1 MITCIGIACSP
12 RSGGNT
18 SLLLEQALEGAARGG
33 ARTELITLS
42 DRSFRPCQGCNACS
56 RDGECVLE
64 DDMQQIYQKL
74 LAADRLILAAPIF
87 SMSLNAQAK
96 ALIDRSQRFWA
107 TKFVLKRRVIP
118 DAASRPERAGIFLS
132 VCGTA
137 FPDMFDC
144 SVKIVRYYFDMLE
157 MEYRG
162 GHFYWQIDARG
173 AIGGHPSAF
182 REVFEAGQRLVS
194 EGRGRKAGE

>member
-1 MITCIGIACSP
+1 LITCIGIACSP
-12 RSGGNT
+12 RRRGNT

-42 DRSFRPCQGCNACS
+42 DCSFKPCQGCNACS
-56 RDGECVLE
+56 RDGECILK

-87 SMSLNAQAK
+87 SMNLNAQAK

-107 TKFVLKRRVIP
+107 TKFILKRPVIP
-118 DAASRPERAGIFLS
+118 DAAARPKRAGIFLS
-132 VCGTA
+132 ACGTA

-144 SVKIVRYYFDMLE
+144 AVKVVRYYFDMLE
-157 MEYRG
+157 IKYEG
-162 GHFYWQIDARG
+162 GHFYWRIDAKG
-173 AIGGHPSAF
+173 AIRNHPTAF
-182 REVFEAGQRLVS
+182 QEVFEAGRRLVS
-194 EGRGRKAGE
+194 QG

>member
-12 RSGGNT
+12 RRGGNT
-18 SLLLEQALEGAARGG
+18 YLLLEQALEGAARGG
-33 ARTELITLS
+33 AQTELVTLS
-42 DRSFRPCQGCNACS
+42 DYNFRPCQGCNACS
-56 RDGECVLE
+56 RDGECILK

-87 SMSLNAQAK
+87 SMNLNAQAK
-96 ALIDRSQRFWA
+96 ALIDRSQRFWS

-118 DAASRPERAGIFLS
+118 NAAERPKRAGIFLS

-144 SVKIVRYYFDMLE
+144 ATKIVRYYFDMLE
-157 MEYRG
+157 MKYAG
-162 GHFYWQIDARG
+162 GHFYWQIDEKGTIRN
-173 AIGGHPSAF
+173 HPTAF
-182 REVFEAGQRLVS
+182 QEVLDAGRRLVS
-194 EGRGRKAGE
+194 ES